1 MTMRKKKQ
9 PPKIPALE
17 SNEKPA
23 SSPAMKQTPAQPK
36 YAFEQ
41 RWAPELKSD
50 GVTQVSNFFLEN
62 YHRLPPYGL
71 THGEAM
77 FIIHLMQHKWGVAA
91 PFPAYKTIAQRMR
104 TSKKTAQRFAKSL
117 QAKGYLYR
125 EMRTGESNRFH
136 LNKLIS
142 ALVTLRTGPGPQ
154 RRRQRRKD

>member
-1 MTMRKKKQ
+1 MRSKKQ
-9 PPKIPALE
+9 QPKIPVLE
-17 SNEKPA
+17 SAENPA

-41 RWAPELKSD
+41 RWAPELKSN
-50 GVTQVSNFFLEN
+50 GVTQISNFFLEN

-77 FIIHLMQHKWGVAA
+77 FVVHLMQHKWGVAA
-91 PFPAYKTIAQRMR
+91 PFPAYKTLAQRMR

-117 QAKGYLYR
+117 QEKGYLYR

-136 LNKLIS
+136 LNKLIA
-142 ALVTLRTGPGPQ
+142 ALVALKTAPTPQ
-154 RRRQRRKD
+154 RRRPRGSD